1 MAFNVPLFLSI
12 FLCLLFSYNLWP
24 VESAKVKLEVVFIY
38 CDNVGGLY
46 PEACRR
52 IPAGLKQEQKTGVLE
67 IMADDECHAECID
80 GNESWPIN

>member
-1 MAFNVPLFLSI
+1 MAFDVPLFLSI
-12 FLCLLFSYNLWP
+12 FYVYYSHTICGQQNLQ
-24 VESAKVKLEVVFIY
+24 VKLEVVFIY